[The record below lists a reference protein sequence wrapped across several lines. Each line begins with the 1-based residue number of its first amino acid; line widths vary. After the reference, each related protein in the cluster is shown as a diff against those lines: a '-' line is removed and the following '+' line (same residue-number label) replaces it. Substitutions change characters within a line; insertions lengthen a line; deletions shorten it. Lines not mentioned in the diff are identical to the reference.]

1 MTVFKIFQNLV
12 IIYIKQIGH
21 VNHLFVHL
29 FNTLKSTV
37 HQAL

>member
-21 VNHLFVHL
+21 VNKALSLIYLFIY
-29 FNTLKSTV
+29 ST
-37 HQAL
+37 H